1 MNKADSPNTHKLAE
15 VLRDGRSL
23 KKGDQIRL
31 TLDLSHASRPNSAEE
46 GSPPSAPLFRG
57 DKRKGRLSLELNG
70 VKLGQL
76 ASGIEVNPPGQ
87 GSGGGGGRSRGAA
100 AAAGG
105 GGLCWMAEL
114 CGGEAV
120 RVK

>member
-15 VLRDGRSL
+15 VLRDGRAL
-23 KKGDQIRL
+23 KKGDQVRL
-31 TLDLSHASRPNSAEE
+31 TLDLSHARPNSAEE